1 MKFFYSP
8 GSSSLSVH
16 CLLEEVGKPYE
27 RAVVS
32 LKDKQQFSADYLKIN
47 PKAQVPALL
56 RDDGSVLT
64 EIVAIAVWLA
74 ETNPERNL
82 LPAGSEARARMF
94 EAMMLVVTNIH
105 PQGFTRIYR
114 TDKFTPNQAD
124 YETVRE
130 RGREIVREGAAQLE
144 ASLHGGPF
152 LLDALSIGDFA
163 VFYIEYWIVHRLKW
177 QLGPNCAV
185 HYQAMMDRAS
195 IKRTLEAEAYPFQ
208 TK

>member
-47 PKAQVPALL
+47 PKAQVPALM

-64 EIVAIAVWLA
+64 EIVAIALWLA

-82 LPAGSEARARMF
+82 LPAGPEARARLF

-114 TDKFTPNQAD
+114 TDKFTPNQTD
-124 YETVRE
+124 YDAVRE
-130 RGREIVREGAAQLE
+130 RGREVVREGAERLE
-144 ASLHGGPF
+144 ASLKGGPF
-152 LLDALSIGDFA
+152 LLDNLSIADFA
-163 VFYIEYWIVHRLKW
+163 VFYIEYWITHRLKW
-177 QLGPNCAV
+177 QLGPHSAV
-185 HYQAMMDRAS
+185 HYRAMMDRVSVQRA
-195 IKRTLEAEAYPFQ
+195 LEAEHYPFQ